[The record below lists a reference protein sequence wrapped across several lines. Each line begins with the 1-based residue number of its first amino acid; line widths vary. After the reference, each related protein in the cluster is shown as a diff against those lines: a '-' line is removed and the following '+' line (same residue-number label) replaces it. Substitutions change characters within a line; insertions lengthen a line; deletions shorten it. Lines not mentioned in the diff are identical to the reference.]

1 MSKQQPE
8 RRPGNGDGQEAP
20 HDSTNPDTLHTGQT
34 QSTTESSANT
44 DYPYDPS
51 DQFIQWNTIPGAV
64 ASIGDVPPD
73 RRGEQPSSEYDPNLV
88 PNPKFLAQMIEM
100 GIPESSAIQA
110 LIHTK
115 NYSAEMAISWV
126 FEQSDS
132 QQQTR
137 FRDEPSEQHQ
147 TSSGSRSVLD
157 DEDPST
163 TCKMVFVVNT
173 DLGMKIGK
181 TCAQVAHATLGLHQI
196 MIQNERTLGDDMV
209 RWLEYGQAKICL
221 RADNTQHLLELQ
233 KNANALNL
241 PSFLVQDAGR
251 TQIPA
256 GSFTVLSI
264 FGKIS
269 VVNQVTGTLR
279 LL

>member
-1 MSKQQPE
+1 MSRQPE

-20 HDSTNPDTLHTGQT
+20 RDSSNPDTLTHTGQT

-51 DQFIQWNTIPGAV
+51 DQFLQWNTIPGAV
-64 ASIGDVPPD
+64 ASIGDVPPGQ
-73 RRGEQPSSEYDPNLV
+73 REQQSSEYDPNLV

-132 QQQTR
+132 QPQSR
-137 FRDEPSEQHQ
+137 FPDEPPQRQ
-147 TSSGSRSVLD
+147 TSSSSRPVLD
-157 DEDPST
+157 DDDDDPSA

-221 RADNTQHLLELQ
+221 RADSTQHLLDLQ
-233 KNANALNL
+233 KKANELNL
-241 PSFLVQDAGR
+241 PNYLVQDAGR